1 MDKEEFFEAYEAVF
15 DENGDVRKCGRDAC
29 IKLIELCEQKNHM
42 LYFGDLETGFMEK
55 ENIKTLYMM
64 EKGQS

>member
-15 DENGDVRKCGRDAC
+15 DENGDVRKCGRNAC
-29 IKLIELCEQKNHM
+29 IRLIELCRQRNHM
-42 LYFGDLETGFMEK
+42 LYFGNPETGVMEK
-55 ENIKTLYMM
+55 ENIKMLYMI